1 MGILIFP
8 QIPFPAGI
16 FQPGCNQGPRFHV
29 VAVCAVSPVKS
40 RTALPPSPSF
50 CFSYDI
56 NFLKRQFDLLQEYF
70 VQLQCLITGSQYI
83 VRMSQCF
90 INYPTSTVMS
100 HCFLDFFPLAFF
112 FYSIKSYNL
121 KQHAFSI
128 ACRFDNISNCWVKIP
143 YFLSFLYTC
152 VCVCA
157 RAQLLSC
164 VQLFAT
170 PWI

>member
-1 MGILIFP
+1 M
-8 QIPFPAGI
+8 Q
-16 FQPGCNQGPRFHV
+16 
-29 VAVCAVSPVKS
+29 S
-40 RTALPPSPSF
+40 RTTRSTWLLYVLCPLWSPERPSLQAHPFAFLMTLTFWSASLTSF
-50 CFSYDI
+50 GNILYNFSVSSLDQCI
-56 NFLKRQFDLLQEYF
+56 
-70 VQLQCLITGSQYI
+70 VQ
-83 VRMSQCF
+83 MSQCF
-90 INYPTSTVMS
+90 INYLTRTAIS
-100 HCFLDFFPLAFF
+100 HCFSDFFPLAFF

-143 YFLSFLYTC
+143 YFLSFLYMC